1 MGRSDTASSLDVSM
15 RYQLW
20 ADIINVSDNNWSWI
34 IDTKVNRRNIMFPIS
49 TIARLFNSENI
60 AFIFIH
66 SAYQGDIMVAQ
77 ADTLEE
83 LKLSVPWLFL

>member
-1 MGRSDTASSLDVSM
+1 M

-34 IDTKVNRRNIMFPIS
+34 IDTEVNKRNILFPIS
-49 TIARLFNSENI
+49 TIERLFNSENQ
-60 AFIFIH
+60 AFIFKH
-66 SAYQGDIMVAQ
+66 NSHRGDIMVSEAN
-77 ADTLEE
+77 TLEE